1 MPDSV
6 AAIRSKSFGPADAT
20 PLDARAIAGATH
32 VTDFDEIR
40 EVLRSPAFAQGAY
53 HSSRGGLARDT
64 VGVLEG
70 AAHLQR
76 RRLMAKLFSK
86 DALAAYK
93 HERLLPVIGQELAAL
108 AANRDPDGVVRAD
121 LVPLAQ
127 RCLYSV
133 AAAVTGIDGLDDPAA
148 ADRFI
153 AQVRAIT
160 DAFMVDWLRQDPDE
174 VTRRGVEATEA
185 FRREF
190 FEPSAAR
197 RRALVETGG
206 APPDLVSLMYANWED
221 AWDAEQPLR
230 EASLFLLASTQ
241 TTAGSLVLFILR
253 LQRWLASHPED
264 RALIA
269 GDEAFL
275 RRAAAE
281 SLRLTVASPARVRTA
296 VEDVVLS
303 SGRRVEAGERL
314 ALWFVPANA
323 DARFG
328 PDAARF
334 DPHRVVEEGVPWGL
348 AFGAGPHACAGR
360 PLATGIRTPG
370 LDDGSMVT
378 IARRLYDAGL
388 EPGGEPVPDEG
399 THYDQYVSV
408 PILLRAL

>member
-1 MPDSV
+1 MSESV
-6 AAIRSKSFGPADAT
+6 ATIRSKSFGAGDAT
-20 PLDARAIAGATH
+20 PLDARAISGATH
-32 VTDFDEIR
+32 ITDYDEIR
-40 EVLRSPAFAQGAY
+40 EVLRSPSFAQGAY

-86 DALAAYK
+86 DALASYK
-93 HERLLPVIGQELAAL
+93 QRHLLPVVEQELAAL
-108 AANRDPDGVVRAD
+108 DPHGAD

-174 VTRRGVEATEA
+174 VTARGVEATEA

-197 RRALVETGG
+197 RRALVASGE
-206 APPDLVSLMYANWED
+206 APRDLVSLMYANWDER
-221 AWDAEQPLR
+221 WDDEQPLR

-241 TTAGSLVLFILR
+241 TTAGALVLFVLR
-253 LQRWLASHPED
+253 LEAWFDDHPGD
-264 RALIA
+264 RALTT
-269 GDEAFL
+269 GDESFL

-296 VEDVVLS
+296 VEDVVLA

-323 DARFG
+323 DGRFG
-328 PDAARF
+328 KDAASF
-334 DPHRVVEEGVPWGL
+334 DPHRVVEAGVPWGL

-378 IARRLYDAGL
+378 IARRLYASGL
-388 EPGGEPVPDEG
+388 ELAGEPVPDEG

-408 PILLRAL
+408 PIRLRDL